1 MKVERLTDEALE
13 RVQAIEADAGPY
25 RWSRADWLSSLQSD
39 DCFELICD
47 EAAVAVAAFS
57 VVCDEAN
64 LLNIAVPNH
73 AQRRGY
79 ARRLLVHCLDEY
91 AVNGI
96 KHCFLE
102 VRRSNAPAIALY
114 ESLGFSLIGER
125 KNYYPVKG
133 GREDALVYLSRLQR
147 GEQERAAK
155 ITTAEE
161 KDDA

>member
-1 MKVERLTDEALE
+1 MKVDRLTEEALE

-25 RWSRADWLSSLQSD
+25 RWSHADWLSSLQSD
-39 DCFELICD
+39 ECFELLCD
-47 EAAVAVAAFS
+47 AQTVAVAAFS

-64 LLNIAVPNH
+64 LLNIAVPDH
-73 AQRRGY
+73 AQRRGH
-79 ARRLLVHCLDEY
+79 ARRLLVHCLNDY
-91 AVNGI
+91 ASAGI

-102 VRRSNAPAIALY
+102 VRRSNVPAIALY

-147 GEQERAAK
+147 GTELSAASN
-155 ITTAEE
+155 THAGE